1 MNTNRLIYALL
12 ITAITIAGFTMY
24 KQNDLGHISISF
36 AATVFETNLVVFS
49 ALILCGLFAAFLLII
64 SIQAVVKLFV
74 YFGSYHR
81 KRLHEKA
88 QLSLSKGLIEYA
100 EGRFR
105 QAEKILLQYVKYS
118 DNRLLIYLTAARA
131 AQQLGA
137 HDRRDDYLQKAQLDT
152 PDANVAIGLTKAELQ
167 LAHNQN
173 EQALAT
179 LTQLNELSPEH
190 TYVLTLLA
198 NTYNHLQDWDG
209 LNNILPQVK
218 EHVNLS
224 RESFAAFEINVCKGQ
239 LTNLG
244 KKIKNL
250 NSGPQALLQF
260 WKEAPHH
267 LKSLPNVIEHYA
279 RQLVYI
285 DAADEAEPALRQYLN
300 KNWQESTII
309 LYSELDFSVDNKH
322 LEMAESWLNDHP
334 HDAYLLLALGK
345 ICITRSLWGKARS
358 YLEASITIKPLPES
372 YLILARL
379 LEEFILDTDAAQE
392 YYRQGLHLLA
402 GHYGE
407 EILKAETINTEQ
419 GTPQLKIVKS

>member
-36 AATVFETNLVVFS
+36 AATVFETNLVVFTT
-49 ALILCGLFAAFLLII
+49 LILCGLFAAFLLII

-260 WKEAPHH
+260 WKEAPHQ

-285 DAADEAEPALRQYLN
+285 DAADEAERALRQYLN

-358 YLEASITIKPLPES
+358 YLEASITINPLPES